1 MPDFKSHPLFKKLF
15 SLDLPPEDYA
25 VFGSGPMYA
34 HGLRKGIADLN
45 IIARGKAW
53 QKTHEFGGEQT
64 AHSGLGKAVLPAE
77 GIQIYNAW
85 GPGKWT
91 ADELIDTSEIIDGI
105 RFVTLDKVADW
116 KELMGRPKD
125 IEDVEA
131 IKTYLENLKSARNSG

>member
-1 MPDFKSHPLFKKLF
+1 MPDFKSNPLFQKLLA
-15 SLDLPPEDYA
+15 LDLPSEDYA
-25 VFGSGPMYA
+25 VFGSGPMLV
-34 HGLRKGIADLN
+34 HGLRQSIADLN

-53 QKTHEFGGEQT
+53 QKAHGFGEEKV
-64 AHSGLGKAVLPAE
+64 AHSGLGKAILPAE

-91 ADELIDTSEIIDGI
+91 ADELIDTSEIIDGV

-125 IEDVEA
+125 IADVKA
-131 IKTYLENLKSARNSG
+131 IKTYLENLKFDSKS